1 MGGWIFF
8 FHIKYNNVGH
18 HSMMWGGGEEE
29 GCEEGGFHQ
38 YHVVASC
45 ASYDQRGANILHIF
59 QCTR

>member
-1 MGGWIFF
+1 
-8 FHIKYNNVGH
+8 
-18 HSMMWGGGEEE
+18 MMWGGGEEE